1 MNKTTNTYFN
11 LYDII
16 RKCTIGKISD
26 TRKREDVAPTLS
38 ASSLSLISLT

>member
-26 TRKREDVAPTLS
+26 TRKREDVAPNLY
-38 ASSLSLISLT
+38 ASSQSSISLI

>member
-1 MNKTTNTYFN
+1 MHKTSNTYFN

-26 TRKREDVAPTLS
+26 TRKREDVAPPL
-38 ASSLSLISLT
+38 LPHPFNP